1 MSTESVQNYLGKVN
15 SWGRYQSAFNLL
27 WQKLQLTEES
37 WRSLSLS
44 QVASALISLH
54 MQSPCQARNAY
65 SAALLGPGFSQLRFL
80 PVLQPYK
87 RQWNSSVEKYATF
100 WSPLSLLQQLVAE
113 PLRTSPTIVALRDIL
128 LICCRLLL
136 LHRSIDLAR
145 VLRKTSVVDGVPF
158 LLIQRKGWSQHKWGK
173 ILNLLHLTHV
183 SPWHLIVQYVRAT
196 AHLVPAGPSC

>member
-1 MSTESVQNYLGKVN
+1 MSLLGFSQVVAPINQTASAKKSLPVDSTVLGDVEQLQGGKDAPPPVAPSLYHLVRQMLEEQEMSTESVQNYLGKVN

-65 SAALLGPGFSQLRFL
+65 SAALLVPGFSQLRFL

-113 PLRTSPTIVALRDIL
+113 PLGTNPTIVALRDRL

-136 LHRSIDLAR
+136 LHRSID
-145 VLRKTSVVDGVPF
+145 
-158 LLIQRKGWSQHKWGK
+158 
-173 ILNLLHLTHV
+173 
-183 SPWHLIVQYVRAT
+183 
-196 AHLVPAGPSC
+196 